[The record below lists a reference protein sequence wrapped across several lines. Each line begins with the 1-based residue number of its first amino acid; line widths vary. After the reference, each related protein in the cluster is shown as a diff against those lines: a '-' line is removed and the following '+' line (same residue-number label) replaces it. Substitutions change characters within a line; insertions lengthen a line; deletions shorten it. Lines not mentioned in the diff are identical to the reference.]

1 MKNQPIRLQKY
12 LSECG
17 YCSRRKAEELIAN
30 GKVKVNGHPAQIG
43 DKVSFKDIVTVGGK
57 KVSKPEGERVYIML
71 HKPRGFV
78 TTMSDELG
86 RKCVAEL
93 VEDAPARVLPC
104 GRLDKDSEGMLLFSN
119 DGEFVNKMTHPSG
132 HVPKT
137 YRVTVRPPVS
147 DEALEMLRNGIEIEG
162 KKTAP
167 CEVNIHLTE
176 TNRVVLEFVLE
187 EGRNRQI
194 RKMCEAVELN
204 VVRLKRIAIGNIK
217 LGMLPCGKW
226 RHLEEREIREL
237 YSEKPDTKKRGLK

>member
-30 GKVKVNGHPAQIG
+30 GKVKVNGHPAGLG
-43 DKVSFKDIVTVGGK
+43 DKVSYKDIVTVSGK
-57 KVSKPEGERVYIML
+57 KVSRPEGERVYIML

-78 TTMSDELG
+78 TTMNDELG

-93 VEDAPARVLPC
+93 VSDAPARVIPA

-119 DGEFVNKMTHPSG
+119 DGEFVNILTHPSG
-132 HVPKT
+132 HISKT
-137 YRVTVRPPVS
+137 YRVTLRAPVS
-147 DEALEMLRNGIEIEG
+147 DEQIDAMRNGVVIDG

-167 CEVNIHLTE
+167 CTITPVVVEP
-176 TNRVVLEFVLE
+176 NRVVLEFILG

-194 RKMCEAVELN
+194 RKMCESVSLE
-204 VVRLKRIAIGNIK
+204 VIRLKRVAIGNLK

-226 RHLEEREIREL
+226 RHLEEREIRDL
-237 YSEKPDTKKRGLK
+237 YGVKDKNKR

>member
-17 YCSRRKAEELIAN
+17 YCSRRKAEELIAD
-30 GKVKVNGHPAQIG
+30 GKVKVNGHPAQLG
-43 DKVSFKDIVTVGGK
+43 DKVSFKDLVTVSGK
-57 KVSKPEGERVYIML
+57 KVSRPEGERVYIML

-78 TTMSDELG
+78 TTMSDELN
-86 RKCVAEL
+86 RRCVAEL
-93 VEDAPARVLPC
+93 VEDAPAKVNPC

-132 HVPKT
+132 HVSKT
-137 YRVTVRPPVS
+137 YRVTVRTPF
-147 DEALEMLRNGIEIEG
+147 DEDKLEVLRNGVVIDG

-167 CEVNIHLTE
+167 CTINIILSE
-176 TNRVVLEFVLE
+176 SNRVVLEFILE

-194 RKMCEAVELN
+194 RKMCESVELE
-204 VVRLKRIAIGNIK
+204 VIRLKRVAIGNVK

-237 YSEKPDTKKRGLK
+237 YSERPSTSQRRR